1 MKWNRLQTFLVVA
14 DLGSFSKAA
23 KKLGV
28 SQSAISR
35 QVTVLEQELNCPMF
49 NRHWSGLVLTEAG
62 EELYA
67 TAQNMARE
75 FDLSV
80 SKINERKSQP
90 EGPLKIGT
98 TVAFGSGWLTPRLGS
113 FRKHFPEVEL
123 SLFLSDTN
131 YLDLSMRDAD
141 CAIRFTRQTELNLVQ
156 YLLGV
161 VRYKIFASH
170 EYIKRK
176 GKPETLDELDSHELV
191 VYGDYA
197 PQPIRDMNWLQS
209 IGKTDK
215 QFRKASLSINSAYGI
230 FRAIE
235 SGLGIGAVPYYLAM
249 QSTQLVELLPENP
262 GPSFEVLFV
271 YPEEL
276 RHSRRIR
283 VLQEFLGSESD
294 LDISNGY
301 LTKRLPE

>member
-14 DLGSFSKAA
+14 ELGSFSKAA

-35 QVTVLEQELNCPMF
+35 QVTVLEQELNCPIF

-62 EELYA
+62 EELFA
-67 TAQNMARE
+67 TAENMQRE
-75 FDLSV
+75 FELSV

-98 TVAFGSGWLTPRLGS
+98 TVAFGSCWLTPRLGL

-161 VRYKIFASH
+161 VRYKIYASH
-170 EYIKRK
+170 EYIQRK
-176 GKPETLDELDSHELV
+176 GKPETLDDLDSHELV
-191 VYGDYA
+191 AYGDFA
-197 PQPIRDMNWLQS
+197 PQPIRDMNWLQT
-209 IGKTDK
+209 IGKPAK
-215 QFRKASLSINSAYGI
+215 QFRKSSLSINSVYGI
-230 FRAIE
+230 FKAIE
-235 SGLGIGAVPYYLAM
+235 SGLGIGAVPYYIAM
-249 QSTQLVELLPENP
+249 QSDKLVELLPKNP

-276 RHSRRIR
+276 RH
-283 VLQEFLGSESD
+283 
-294 LDISNGY
+294 
-301 LTKRLPE
+301 